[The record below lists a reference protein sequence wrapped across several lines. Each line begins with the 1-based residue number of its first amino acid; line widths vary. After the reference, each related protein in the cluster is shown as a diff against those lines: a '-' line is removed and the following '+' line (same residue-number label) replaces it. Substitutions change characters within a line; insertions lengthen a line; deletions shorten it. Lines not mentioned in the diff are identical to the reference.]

1 MLRVCL
7 KSPSV
12 TRIDVSK
19 KRRKPRALRAYGWFA
34 EAAFVAVFWLLARC
48 MPPQRAA
55 ATGRR
60 LFRWLGPRTGKQ
72 GFVRGNLEQAFPDL
86 DVARL
91 DTLCRDVW
99 GNFGAVLAEYPH
111 LRALAADHADSTTG
125 IWIDAQTR
133 AVMANAQPAVYVT
146 AHLANWELAALALA
160 AAGVP
165 LSVVYAPQGNP
176 LLDRMLQAARRA
188 LGCRFIGKRYALRK
202 LVRELRGGRSVG
214 ILSDQRVDS
223 GEPVPFFGRHALTAT
238 TPAWLALKLRCP
250 LIPVQIVRIA
260 EARYRVL
267 LHKPVVCG
275 DAAVNAD
282 AVLQLTARLNGLFE
296 SWIRQRPEQWLC
308 MRRRWPAIQTA
319 STDPPLADPWSAHR
333 WK

>member
-7 KSPSV
+7 KSLSV
-12 TRIDVSK
+12 TRIHVSK
-19 KRRKPRALRAYGWFA
+19 KRRRPRALRAYGWFA
-34 EAAFVAVFWLLARC
+34 EAAFVAAFWLLARC
-48 MPPQRAA
+48 MPPRRAA
-55 ATGRR
+55 ATGRK

-72 GFVRGNLEQAFPDL
+72 RFVRGNLAQAFPNL
-86 DVARL
+86 DVAGL
-91 DTLCRDVW
+91 DTLCRDAW

-111 LRALAADHADSTTG
+111 LRALGTDRADSTTD

-146 AHLANWELAALALA
+146 AHLANWELAGLAIT

-176 LLDRMLQAARRA
+176 LLDRMLQAARRS
-188 LGCRFIGKRYALRK
+188 LGCRFVGKRHALRK
-202 LVRELRGGRSVG
+202 LMRELRCGRSVG

-223 GEPVPFFGRHALTAT
+223 GAPVPFFGRSALTAT

-250 LIPVQIVRIA
+250 LIPVQIVRIG

-267 LHKPVVCG
+267 LHQPLACS
-275 DAAVNAD
+275 DTAADAD
-282 AVLQLTARLNGLFE
+282 AVLQLTAQLNGLFE

-308 MRRRWPAIQTA
+308 MRRRWP
-319 STDPPLADPWSAHR
+319 SVSSPHLSPN
-333 WK
+333 